1 MSSKRFGKSAKK
13 PKDKA
18 AKKAK
23 AAAARTG
30 IARGPAPKAAQSKS
44 THFQR
49 RSNG

>member
-1 MSSKRFGKSAKK
+1 MSSMRFGKSGKK

-23 AAAARTG
+23 AAAARQGATG
-30 IARGPAPKAAQSKS
+30 VPVPKAAQAKP